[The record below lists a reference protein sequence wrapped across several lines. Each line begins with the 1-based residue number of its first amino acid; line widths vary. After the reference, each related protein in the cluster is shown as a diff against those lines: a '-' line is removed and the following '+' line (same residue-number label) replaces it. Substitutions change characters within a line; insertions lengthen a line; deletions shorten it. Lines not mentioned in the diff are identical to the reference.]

1 MTTSVSPSSLNFLKK
16 LRQNNHKDWMQ
27 EHKKEY
33 LASEL
38 SLKELYKEILS
49 GLGSK

>member
-1 MTTSVSPSSLNFLKK
+1 MTTSVSPSSLKFFKK

-38 SLKELYKEILS
+38 SLKELYKEILRWF
-49 GLGSK
+49 GSK